1 MGSRLSGVRETIC
14 GLSENILGMIL
25 ASETGIAIV
34 GSRIVLGRG
43 TYGFSHPG
51 QSASH
56 FRDAAGNQVGS
67 YAYINPDGK
76 HVSVSYTADHRGFRV
91 LSNDLPVAPVA
102 PVVEL
107 KSPEPVQDTPEV
119 AAAKAELFRLQKEAS
134 TATSASRKKRQVPFY
149 PAALPYT
156 VPYASAYYPTAL
168 PYTVPAP
175 LVAKT
180 TYKTVTAEADLTAKT
195 PADTNKFD
203 LKEKSYD
210 VVTPLA
216 YHTPYFYSYPYYPA
230 AAPAA
235 APVAAESSRKKRQ
248 VPVLP
253 YSTGFYHPGVQYVA
267 PAPLVA
273 KTTLKTV
280 TAEADLTAKTPADT
294 HKFDLKEKNIDVVT
308 PVAYPTAYGYTYPRD
323 YFFFNGVYGF

>member
-1 MGSRLSGVRETIC
+1 MANTSAYRTQLITEVSAFCPTTCLLLPLLPLSSSS
-14 GLSENILGMIL
+14 L
-25 ASETGIAIV
+25 
-34 GSRIVLGRG
+34 
-43 TYGFSHPG
+43 P
-51 QSASH
+51 
-56 FRDAAGNQVGS
+56 
-67 YAYINPDGK
+67 NP
-76 HVSVSYTADHRGFRV
+76 F
-91 LSNDLPVAPVA
+91 
-102 PVVEL
+102 
-107 KSPEPVQDTPEV
+107 QDTPEV